1 MTEEY
6 TNASATEA
14 EQIQQE
20 FQAAAGRTLNSY
32 HTEIDRLRENT
43 VLGDGERIDA
53 AYDVHGKAAEDYTQA
68 VEARNARLVE
78 REAEIRADLFGAP
91 SSGAKTGPSFT
102 QAILKAS
109 SATDEELA
117 ELASL
122 AADTGDETLGKASFA
137 VAMRRQRTDV
147 MRPYLN
153 SKPEARQLFRE
164 LGEMPTPEER
174 GRALETSIP
183 APKLDEVR
191 ASPQAKLAAQRHQDL
206 ERVRRSQRAMGH

>member
-6 TNASATEA
+6 TTTEA

-20 FQAAAGRTLNSY
+20 FSAAAGRITGSY
-32 HTEIDRLRENT
+32 HNEIDRLRENT
-43 VLGDGERIDA
+43 VLGDEERIDH
-53 AYDVHGKAAEDYTQA
+53 AYDVHGKAAEDYNLA
-68 VEARNARLVE
+68 VAARNARLAE
-78 REAEIRADLFGAP
+78 REAEIREDLFGAP
-91 SSGAKTGPSFT
+91 SGKTGPSFT
-102 QAILKAS
+102 EAILKAS

-117 ELASL
+117 ELAHL

-137 VAMRRQRTDV
+137 VAMRRGRVDV

-174 GRALETSIP
+174 ERALQTSIP
-183 APKLDEVR
+183 APKPDEVR
-191 ASPQAKLAAQRHQDL
+191 ASPQAAMAAQRRQDL
-206 ERVRRSQRAMGH
+206 ERVKYAQRAMGH